1 MTYNR
6 ILPLATLATIA
17 LSYVSHGQTSPPSV
31 LIITAHPDDEMFFA
45 ATVYKITHDLKG
57 RVDLAV
63 ITNGEA
69 GFKYSTLAEAYYGA
83 ELTDEQVGRSLL
95 PTIRKRE
102 LMSGG
107 KIIGIRSYFFLDQQ
121 DNAYT
126 LNVDSVLRHVW
137 DVKFIENTLHS
148 LLERGSYDIVFV
160 LLPTDETHGHH
171 KGATILALDAVMRMP
186 AERRPVVLAGST
198 SSSSDTVPL
207 RYSGLD
213 QYPVTS
219 VSSGRSSFRFDRST
233 KFGFR
238 DRLDYRIIVKWLIA
252 EHKSQGAIH
261 MSSNPADF
269 EDFWW
274 FDINDPS
281 RLDDV
286 RTLFERLAVVPYI
299 KRTY

>member
-6 ILPLATLATIA
+6 ILPLATLATIV
-17 LSYVSHGQTSPPSV
+17 LSYVLHGQTYPPSV
-31 LIITAHPDDEMFFA
+31 LIVTAHPDDEMSFA

-83 ELTDEQVGRSLL
+83 ELTDERVGRSLL

-107 KIIGIRSYFFLDQQ
+107 NIIGIRSYYFLDQQ

-126 LNVDSVLRHVW
+126 LNVDSVLRYVW
-137 DVKFIENTLHS
+137 DVPLIKNTLRS
-148 LLERGSYDIVFV
+148 LLDRGAYDIIFV
-160 LLPTDETHGHH
+160 LLPTTDTHGHH
-171 KGATILALDAVMRMP
+171 KGAAILALDVVMGLP
-186 AERRPVVLAGST
+186 AERRPVILGGTT
-198 SSSSDTVPL
+198 SSSLDTMPIQ
-207 RYSGLD
+207 YTGLG
-213 QYPVTS
+213 QYPATS

-261 MSSNPADF
+261 MSSNLADF

-281 RLDDV
+281 RLDSV